1 MFRSNFYVKNTDVND
16 IYKTLCYNYM
26 IDEIDADF
34 PASEKLTL
42 EDKLQVLSVWQ
53 EMQMNAFNSVPIVL
67 AEDVSWAAVI
77 RIETRL
83 IALDGISVAVENQRV
98 YPKGTLACHV
108 LGYTGKMQSENQ
120 IRKYVAKG
128 YKRSDVI
135 GLDGVEASMED
146 WLTPN
151 SSARQGYSV
160 VEVDRSGNQI
170 RQLSHQDA
178 KDGNTVK
185 LTIDSGLQAVTE
197 QALSDLVNSIRDYE
211 EKKLQDGTWL
221 ETNKEALMQ
230 YQAND
235 RTVNLAQNGAIVVL
249 DMNCR
254 VKAMASFPNYDPNL
268 FIVGMTPEQRE
279 RQLADPRNPLFNN
292 AISAADTPGSVFKMA
307 TALAALT
314 SGNLTLLDEITDEG
328 YFKVYDQTNPPKC
341 WINLNLASVRHADQT
356 VVEGLKNSCNYFFY
370 TIASRMGADG
380 ETLYQYAEKLG
391 LTSKTNIDLPGEIKS
406 IVGSQTSLYDPTR
419 AITGRDQDT
428 WLPVQVKTQIKKHLK
443 KIGEKYGYEYSDERL
458 DKCCKALMDMALTTD
473 QGSQGTGWT
482 QAIRPILMEELGM
495 SMEMVWKAEVVTD
508 LFGYLND
515 IKWGGSYTIM
525 TAIGQ
530 SITMTTPI
538 AMARYIV
545 AIANGGYV
553 CDVQL
558 IDSIIDA
565 EGNVVNKFDEPVV
578 VNDLSEEVAPYIGA
592 IKEGMAGVVDEGG
605 TAGDYFS
612 SWTGVDGK
620 PDKNQLCGKTGTAE
634 TSDLDV
640 ENNSWFV
647 CFYPKDEP
655 EIAVVVYVPYGY
667 SGSRSAAAARTVL
680 EYYLSSRVED
690 EAAILPAPNA
700 LAQ

>member
-1 MFRSNFYVKNTDVND
+1 
-16 IYKTLCYNYM
+16 
-26 IDEIDADF
+26 
-34 PASEKLTL
+34 
-42 EDKLQVLSVWQ
+42 
-53 EMQMNAFNSVPIVL
+53 
-67 AEDVSWAAVI
+67 
-77 RIETRL
+77 
-83 IALDGISVAVENQRV
+83 
-98 YPKGTLACHV
+98 
-108 LGYTGKMQSENQ
+108 
-120 IRKYVAKG
+120 
-128 YKRSDVI
+128 
-135 GLDGVEASMED
+135 MED

-268 FIVGMTPEQRE
+268 FIVGMTSEQRE

-406 IVGSQTSLYDPTR
+406 IVGSQTSLYDPSR
-419 AITGRDQDT
+419 PITGKDQDT

-612 SWTGVDGK
+612 SWTGVDGR

-655 EIAVVVYVPYGY
+655 EIAVVVYVPYGF

>member
-1 MFRSNFYVKNTDVND
+1 
-16 IYKTLCYNYM
+16 
-26 IDEIDADF
+26 
-34 PASEKLTL
+34 
-42 EDKLQVLSVWQ
+42 
-53 EMQMNAFNSVPIVL
+53 
-67 AEDVSWAAVI
+67 
-77 RIETRL
+77 
-83 IALDGISVAVENQRV
+83 
-98 YPKGTLACHV
+98 
-108 LGYTGKMQSENQ
+108 
-120 IRKYVAKG
+120 
-128 YKRSDVI
+128 
-135 GLDGVEASMED
+135 
-146 WLTPN
+146 
-151 SSARQGYSV
+151 
-160 VEVDRSGNQI
+160 
-170 RQLSHQDA
+170 
-178 KDGNTVK
+178 
-185 LTIDSGLQAVTE
+185 
-197 QALSDLVNSIRDYE
+197 
-211 EKKLQDGTWL
+211 
-221 ETNKEALMQ
+221 
-230 YQAND
+230 
-235 RTVNLAQNGAIVVL
+235 
-249 DMNCR
+249 
-254 VKAMASFPNYDPNL
+254 
-268 FIVGMTPEQRE
+268 
-279 RQLADPRNPLFNN
+279 
-292 AISAADTPGSVFKMA
+292 MA

-406 IVGSQTSLYDPTR
+406 IVGSQTSLYDPSR
-419 AITGRDQDT
+419 PITGKDQDT

-655 EIAVVVYVPYGY
+655 EIAVVVYVPYGF